1 MSGSRSWPRKGNPIT
16 RINYA
21 LMMGFDEKGQ
31 PMYARGEVTSPTERE
46 AVQSI
51 LEPLAAVPRTIT
63 SVAMGEVE
71 IELEDG
77 NLVILRPVFHPSPGT
92 YRDLFFV
99 DEWQYP
105 MPSSFAELL
114 ERWRK
119 RSERQTSGISRLN

>member
-1 MSGSRSWPRKGNPIT
+1 MSGRPAWPGKANPIA
-16 RINYA
+16 RIKYA
-21 LMMGFDEKGQ
+21 LMTGFNDEGQ
-31 PMYARGEVTSPTERE
+31 PNYAQGEVSAKERE

-51 LEPLAAVPRTIT
+51 LEPLVPVPRTIT
-63 SVAMGEVE
+63 SVAMGEVM

-77 NLVILRPVFHPSPGT
+77 RQIILRPVFHPSLNA

-105 MPSSFAELL
+105 MPSSFAALL

-119 RSERQTSGISRLN
+119 G